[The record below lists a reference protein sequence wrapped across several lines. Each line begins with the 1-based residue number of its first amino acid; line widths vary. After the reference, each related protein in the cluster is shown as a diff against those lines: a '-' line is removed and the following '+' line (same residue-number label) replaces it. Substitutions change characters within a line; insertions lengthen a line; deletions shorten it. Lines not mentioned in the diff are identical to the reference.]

1 MKKIVLLFA
10 LGFLCVINQAFT
22 QQGVLDPNDP
32 LVNYDASN
40 PPEMPQPNT
49 LAKWV
54 RTPRPEM
61 PFSTD
66 RFKSYIF
73 NGMSFRLRFP
83 NGYDP
88 SNTEKKY
95 PVILFFHGIGEI
107 APVTDNEMQLYWGA
121 QKFENMINEGQF
133 DAFLFFPTTRVGDW
147 SPSFPDV
154 NMVLDLLQQY
164 CNTDPDKLITMGLSL
179 GGDGAMKYT
188 FDFPKRSAISIASSP
203 GSVPTFINNNPAN
216 YLHVPFWISTGEF
229 DEFSPPPTVQAY
241 VNNFRSAGG
250 DIRWT
255 LFPNKGHGTWV
266 EHWEEPYLVPYWN
279 STHKAN
285 PLVFNQQTQF
295 PVNTPVNARI
305 GITAGFAQYEWQKD
319 NVTIEGAN
327 SNEIVA
333 TAPGSYRVR
342 FMREG
347 SPNWSDWSLNPAVI
361 SQAATPPD
369 NSPPSVP
376 ENLQIVSVTANAVT
390 LNWDDATDNTGVTGY
405 EVYGDGNLIAT
416 TGGSEFTVENLSPNT
431 SYSFTVLARDQ
442 AGNASASSAAVTGTT
457 SALPDNNPPSVP
469 ENLQVVS
476 VSETAISLNWDDAWD
491 NTGVNGYDVFV
502 DDNLIATTGSSE
514 FTAENLSPNTS
525 YSFTLV
531 ARDQAGNASGFSSAI
546 TATTSEEGSFI
557 LSNRIRDIN
566 DQKMD
571 KEIIAISG
579 AYPNPFIESFN
590 ISIDNPAAG
599 NKINAGIYDLAGKLV
614 YNKYFGNIAAGRT
627 VLRMTTGNKQLL
639 PGVYFVRLEV
649 NGKPSKILKLMKR

>member
-1 MKKIVLLFA
+1 MKKNVLVFA
-10 LGFLCVINQAFT
+10 MGFLCMFNQAFA
-22 QQGVLDPNDP
+22 QQGVLDPNDQV
-32 LVNYDASN
+32 VNYDESN
-40 PPEMPQPNT
+40 PPEMPPPNT

-61 PFSTD
+61 YFSTD

-73 NGMSFRLRFP
+73 NGMPFRLRYP

-88 SNTEKKY
+88 SNPDKKY
-95 PVILFFHGIGEI
+95 PVILFFHGMGEI
-107 APVTDNEMQLYWGA
+107 APVTDNEIQLYWGA

-133 DAFLFFPTTRVGDW
+133 DAFLFFPTTREGDW
-147 SPSFPDV
+147 SPSFANV

-164 CNTDPDKLITMGLSL
+164 CNADPDRQITMGLSL

-203 GSVPTFINNNPAN
+203 GSIPTFINNNPAN
-216 YLHVPFWISTGEF
+216 YVHVPFWISTGEF

-250 DIRWT
+250 DVRWT
-255 LFPNKGHGTWV
+255 LFPNKGHGTWN

-295 PVNTPVNARI
+295 PANTPVNARI

-347 SPNWSDWSLNPAVI
+347 SSNWSAWSPNPAVI

-376 ENLQIVSVTANAVT
+376 ENLQVVSVAANAII

-405 EVYGDGNLIAT
+405 DVYVEGNLIAT
-416 TGGSEFTVENLSPNT
+416 TGSSEFTAENLSPST
-431 SYSFTVLARDQ
+431 SYTFTVLARDQ
-442 AGNASASSAAVTGTT
+442 AGNASGSSTAVTGTT
-457 SALPDNNPPSVP
+457 SSLPDNSPPSVP
-469 ENLQVVS
+469 ENLQVISGSATS
-476 VSETAISLNWDDAWD
+476 VHLDWDDAWD
-491 NTGVNGYDVFV
+491 NTGVTGYEVFV
-502 DDNLIATTGSSE
+502 DGNLLSATTGSD
-514 FTAENLSPNTS
+514 FMVENLSPNTS

-531 ARDQAGNASGFSSAI
+531 ARDQAGNASGFSNPV
-546 TATTSEEGSFI
+546 TATTPEEGSFV
-557 LSNRIRDIN
+557 LSNRIKDIN
-566 DQKMD
+566 DQNME
-571 KEIIAISG
+571 KETIAISG

-590 ISIDNPAAG
+590 ITINNLTAG

-614 YNKYFGNIAAGRT
+614 YNKYFGNIAAGKT
-627 VLRMTTGNKQLL
+627 ILRMTTGNKQLL

-649 NGKPSKILKLMKR
+649 NGKPSKVLKLMKR